1 MKFIDLLGKER
12 LFFDGA
18 MGTMLQKNGLS
29 AGEIPETWNITHRD
43 TVYAIHKAYADAGCN
58 IIKSN
63 TFGANALKF
72 KGTDYTVEEIVT
84 SAIDI
89 AKTAVSG
96 KDKTFVALDLGPT
109 GKLLKPYG
117 ELPFETAYELYK
129 QQVIAGKK
137 AGADL
142 VLIETMGDTYE
153 IKAAVLAAKE
163 NCDLPIVVT
172 MIFDE
177 SGKLLTG
184 SDIKTAVFMLEGLG
198 VDAIGFNCGLGPR
211 QMLSLLPE
219 LLKYSSTPLVVNP
232 NAGLPECVNGVTFF
246 NVTPE
251 DFAND
256 LKELAEMGVSLLG
269 GCCGTTPEHLKE
281 AVKLCKDIPVLPVKQ
296 KNITAVT
303 SYSKTAVIGERPI
316 IIGERINPTGKKK
329 LKAALVSGD
338 SGYIFSEAL
347 SQVECGADVLDVNV
361 GLPEIDE
368 PKVMCDT
375 VRGIQGITNLP
386 LQIDTSDP
394 AAMEQALRIYN
405 GKPLINSV
413 NGKKESMEKIFPLA
427 KKYGGVVVCLT
438 LDEGGIPES
447 AEGRIK
453 IAEKIIN
460 TAKEYGIDKKDLI
473 IDTLAMTVST
483 GAENAK
489 RTLQALSY
497 VRNTLGVNT
506 VLGVSNISFGLPKR
520 DNINA
525 AFFTLAMGS
534 GLSAGIINPKSD
546 SMMNAF
552 YSYCA
557 LNGYDENFETYIS
570 KTSDSAP
577 TAKND
582 KTDLKTAVING
593 LSKAAGEN
601 ARELLKTEQPLDIIN
616 LYLIPALD
624 IVGKGF
630 EDGTIFLPQLLMSA
644 DAAKAAFDEI
654 KASIPAEANGSEKKN
669 KVVIATVKG
678 DIHDIGKNIVKVLL
692 ENYGFDVIDLGK
704 DVDPEIIVDTAI
716 KEKVKLVGLSALM
729 TTTVVN
735 MEETIRLLRKRYP
748 ECKVMVGGAVM
759 TQDYADRIGADSYAK
774 DAMGAVRYAER
785 LFSEEQ

>member
-251 DFAND
+251 EFAND

-296 KNITAVT
+296 KSITAVT

-593 LSKAAGEN
+593 LSGAAGEN

-774 DAMGAVRYAER
+774 DAMGSVRYAER
-785 LFSEEQ
+785 LFSDEQ

>member
-296 KNITAVT
+296 KSITAVT

-375 VRGIQGITNLP
+375 VKGIQGITNLP

-593 LSKAAGEN
+593 LSGAAGEN

-774 DAMGAVRYAER
+774 DAMGAVRYAEK
-785 LFSEEQ
+785 LFSDEQ

>member
-219 LLKYSSTPLVVNP
+219 LLKYSSTPLAVNP

-785 LFSEEQ
+785 LFSDEQ